1 MSDRREHQGFGRSL
15 LWLVCVA
22 AWNPWSVAWFISPD
36 GFITSSTKRGVMWTA
51 EFLAIA
57 VIFLMARRGALPRAR
72 LFSVMLWC
80 GLLLGSYGTARS
92 FAWIETD
99 QEQQNRLE
107 LGRVNANEGL
117 HLSLVP
123 RFKVLGRSLEELDVP
138 GLGAEGL
145 FGEEVL
151 IRDVFAQGP
160 RTKIEHVLELEESEW
175 SLGSAVVVA
184 RSELK
189 MFRPLLEGVA
199 WVEHAKAYLVKT
211 SRSLEDPHRLA
222 ESEAGFGLL
231 VHDKAGRVQQISA
244 HAHVVWR
251 NETGEGEAGAWKI
264 TELELTDLKV
274 ISAMGVAYEEVLG
287 AAIHEEGLLAELRE
301 NGSINEV
308 VKQISTDDWAPP
320 YEYFQGRSSDA
331 NEAVSVVDYD
341 GDGDDDLYFCA
352 DVGRNVLL
360 RNEGDGTFVDATIGS
375 GLECPGLS
383 NIALFFDYDN
393 DGDQDCF
400 LGRSHATSRFLR
412 NDGGVFT
419 EVTGQVF
426 GGEGPELV
434 QSAAAADLDR
444 DGLLDLYVSTYVGTL
459 LSYEVQRPG
468 RSKGMLFERQ
478 LSPGEARRYWTLNK
492 EAESRVRDRVGP
504 PNRLYQNKAGSL
516 VELRSSPLALY
527 RNTYQATFSDYDGDG
542 DQDVYVANDFAPNSF
557 FRNDGELRF
566 VDVTEDSNS
575 ADIGFGMG
583 ATFGDYDHDG
593 DFDLYVS
600 NMFSKA
606 GRRIT
611 ASISSLDGR
620 FGLMARG
627 NSLLELQDGRF
638 DRVSSLDASGMQVEM
653 AGWAWGAMFVD
664 ADLDTWPDLYSLSGM
679 YTAPAPFESDVDL

>member
-1 MSDRREHQGFGRSL
+1 
-15 LWLVCVA
+15 VA

-36 GFITSSTKRGVMWTA
+36 GFITSSTKRGAIWAA
-51 EFLAIA
+51 ELLAIA
-57 VIFLMARRGALPRAR
+57 AILLMARRGALPGAR
-72 LFSVMLWC
+72 FFSVMLWC

-92 FAWIETD
+92 FAWIETG
-99 QEQQNRLE
+99 QERQDKLE
-107 LGRVNANEGL
+107 MGRVAANEGL

-138 GLGAEGL
+138 GLGVEGL
-145 FGEEVL
+145 FGEDVL
-151 IRDVFAQGP
+151 IRDVSTQGP

-175 SLGSAVVVA
+175 SLAPAVIVA
-184 RSELK
+184 RSELNLY
-189 MFRPLLEGVA
+189 RPLLDSVA

-211 SRSLEDPHRLA
+211 SRSLEEPHRLA

-231 VHDKAGRVQQISA
+231 FHDKVGRVQQISA
-244 HAHVVWR
+244 HAHVEWR
-251 NETGEGEAGAWKI
+251 NEAGEGEGDTWKI
-264 TELELTDLKV
+264 SALELTDLKV
-274 ISAMGVAYEEVLG
+274 ISAKGIAYEEVLG
-287 AAIHEEGLLAELRE
+287 EAIHEEDLLAELRE

-308 VKQISTDDWAPP
+308 VKQLSTDDWTRP
-320 YEYFQGRSSDA
+320 YEYFQARSSNA

-360 RNEGDGTFVDATIGS
+360 RNQGDGTFVDATPGS

-383 NIALFFDYDN
+383 TIALFFDYDN
-393 DGDQDCF
+393 DGDPDCF

-419 EVTGQVF
+419 EVTAQVF
-426 GGEGPELV
+426 DGEGPELV
-434 QSAAAADLDR
+434 ESAAAADLVR
-444 DGLLDLYVSTYVGTL
+444 DGLLDLFVSTYVGTL
-459 LSYEVQRPG
+459 LCYELKRPG
-468 RSKGMLFERQ
+468 RPKEMLFNRQ
-478 LSPGEARRYWTLNK
+478 LLPEEARRYWTLNK
-492 EAESRVRDRVGP
+492 AAESRVRDRVGP
-504 PNRLYQNKAGSL
+504 PNRLYQNKAGSFI
-516 VELRSSPLALY
+516 EQRSSPLALY
-527 RNTYQATFSDYDGDG
+527 RNTYQAVFSDYDGDG
-542 DQDVYVANDFAPNSF
+542 DQDVYVANDFAPNGF
-557 FRNDGELRF
+557 FRNDGDLRF
-566 VDVTEDSNS
+566 VDVTEESNS

-611 ASISSLDGR
+611 ASISSLDER

-653 AGWAWGAMFVD
+653 SGWAWGAMFVD